1 MWENFGRKKNGEF
14 GESLAIRH
22 GFPCQYK
29 RYGKIVLGRFI
40 DFATFT
46 KFFFVNNLSNYTT
59 SEYTMYI
66 AIYSRVLHVFYMGL
80 LKHKFTIT

>member
-1 MWENFGRKKNGEF
+1 MVFFVNIKD
-14 GESLAIRH
+14 
-22 GFPCQYK
+22 
-29 RYGKIVLGRFI
+29 GKIVLGRFI

-66 AIYSRVLHVFYMGL
+66 AIYSRVLHVYMGL
-80 LKHKFTIT
+80 LKHKFTITWALWLLH